1 MSKHESEVSTFL
13 QNIVTKPVAITSIEV
28 WMAMFKDKF

>member
-1 MSKHESEVSTFL
+1 MSKHENEVSTLL

-28 WMAMFKDKF
+28 WMTMFKDKF